1 MAFKRRRDGV
11 YIKDLD
17 PFKRLFPYVM
27 EGRNNSVVYTI
38 QRVDASNLLG
48 FIERHNEG
56 RGEGEKV
63 GLFHVFLAVIARTF
77 FLRPELNRF
86 IVGKR
91 FYQHKDIGITFVA
104 KKEYTEEAPESEVR
118 MVFTGKETLEEIRDM
133 VTRRLSVARSD
144 HKGDDDKLM
153 ELVAALPRPL
163 VSLIVALVKWLD
175 YHNIL
180 PAFLMDAIP
189 LYTSIYLANL
199 GSIGLGAP
207 FHHLFEMGSASSFL
221 TIGKIEKQ
229 PVVDEAGAVVAR
241 DCIEFAF
248 AFDERVSEGFN
259 HIRSI
264 QVFQNLLTHP
274 ELLVTRETSIDRIL
288 EAGGGLHLP
297 VPLADRLALAE
308 GAGAGLAEGAAAR
321 APRPKR

>member
-1 MAFKRRRDGV
+1 MAFKNRRDGI

-27 EGRNNSVVYTI
+27 EGRNNSVVYTL
-38 QRVDASNLLG
+38 QRVDASNLLRFVETHNAG
-48 FIERHNEG
+48 RPESERI
-56 RGEGEKV
+56 
-63 GLFHVFLAVIARTF
+63 GLFHIFLAVIARTF

-86 IVGKR
+86 IVGRR
-91 FYQHKDIGITFVA
+91 FYQHKDISITFVA
-104 KKEYTEEAPESEVR
+104 KKEYTEEAPEAEVR
-118 MVFTGKETLEEIRDM
+118 MAFTGKETLEEIRDM
-133 VTRRLSVARSD
+133 VNRRLSVARSD

-153 ELVAALPRPL
+153 DLVAALPRPI
-163 VSLIVALVKWLD
+163 VSLVVGLVKRLD

-241 DCIEFAF
+241 ECIEFAF

-274 ELLVTRETSIDRIL
+274 ELLVTGETSIEAIL
-288 EAGGGLHLP
+288 AAGGGLKIP
-297 VPLADRLALAE
+297 APLSPRAAGS
-308 GAGAGLAEGAAAR
+308 GA
-321 APRPKR
+321 

>member
-1 MAFKRRRDGV
+1 MAFKKRRDGI

-38 QRVDASNLLG
+38 QRVDATNLLRFLESHNAG
-48 FIERHNEG
+48 RPKEER
-56 RGEGEKV
+56 V

-77 FLRPELNRF
+77 HLRPELNRF
-86 IVGKR
+86 IVGRR
-91 FYQHKDIGITFVA
+91 FYQHKDISITFVA

-118 MVFTGKETLEEIRDM
+118 MAFSGTETLEEIRDR
-133 VTRRLSVARSD
+133 VNRKLSFARSEN
-144 HKGDDDKLM
+144 KGSDDRLM
-153 ELVAALPRPL
+153 ELVASLPRPL
-163 VSLIVALVKWLD
+163 VSLVVRLIKWLD

-180 PAFLMDAIP
+180 PTFLMEAIP

-274 ELLVTRETSIDRIL
+274 ELLVTGETSIEKIL
-288 EAGGGLHLP
+288 EAGGGLRIP
-297 VPLADRLALAE
+297 SPLGGSLAQV
-308 GAGAGLAEGAAAR
+308 GG
-321 APRPKR
+321 

>member
-1 MAFKRRRDGV
+1 MAFKNRRDAIYV
-11 YIKDLD
+11 KDLH
-17 PFKRLFPYVM
+17 PFKRIFPYVM
-27 EGRNNSVVYTI
+27 EGRNNSLVYSL
-38 QRVDASNLLG
+38 QRVDATNLLQFMESHNAG
-48 FIERHNEG
+48 RPPAERI
-56 RGEGEKV
+56 
-63 GLFHVFLAVIARTF
+63 GLFHVFLAVVARTF
-77 FLRPELNRF
+77 HLRPELNRF
-86 IVGKR
+86 IVGRR
-91 FYQHKDIGITFVA
+91 FYQHKDIAITFVA
-104 KKEYTEEAPESEVR
+104 KKEYTEEAPEAEVR
-118 MVFTGKETLEEIRDM
+118 MVFSGRETLEEVRDM
-133 VTRRLSVARSD
+133 VDRRLHVARSD

-153 ELVAALPRPL
+153 DIVASLPRPL
-163 VSLIVALVKWLD
+163 IVLVVKLVQWLD

-229 PVVDEAGAVVAR
+229 PVVDEKGQVVAR

-264 QVFQNLLTHP
+264 QVFQSLLTHP
-274 ELLVTRETSIDRIL
+274 ELLVSGETSIEKIL
-288 EAGGGLHLP
+288 EAGGGLRLP
-297 VPLADRLALAE
+297 GQPGGVDHA
-308 GAGAGLAEGAAAR
+308 AGA
-321 APRPKR
+321 

>member
-1 MAFKRRRDGV
+1 MAFKNRRDGI

-27 EGRNNSVVYTI
+27 EGRNNSVVYTL
-38 QRVDASNLLG
+38 QRVDASNLLR
-48 FIERHNEG
+48 FIESHNAG
-56 RGEGEKV
+56 RPEGERV

-77 FLRPELNRF
+77 YLRPELNRF
-86 IVGKR
+86 IVGRR
-91 FYQHKDIGITFVA
+91 FYQHKDISITFVA
-104 KKEYTEEAPESEVR
+104 KKEYTEEAPEAEVR
-118 MVFTGKETLEEIRDM
+118 MVFSGEETLEEIRDK
-133 VTRRLSVARSD
+133 VNRRLNLARSD
-144 HKGDDDKLM
+144 HRGDDDKLM
-153 ELVAALPRPL
+153 DIVAALPRPL
-163 VSLIVALVKWLD
+163 VSMIVGLVKWLD

-180 PAFLMDAIP
+180 PGFLMDAIP

-229 PVVDEAGAVVAR
+229 PVVDEKGEVVAR

-274 ELLVTRETSIDRIL
+274 ELLASGETSIDKIL
-288 EAGGGLHLP
+288 AVGGGLRIP
-297 VPLADRLALAE
+297 APLS
-308 GAGAGLAEGAAAR
+308 GR
-321 APRPKR
+321 APVGA

>member
-1 MAFKRRRDGV
+1 MAFKKRRDGI

-38 QRVDASNLLG
+38 QRVDAANLLR
-48 FIERHNEG
+48 FIESHNAG
-56 RGEGEKV
+56 RSAEERV

-77 FLRPELNRF
+77 YLRPELNRF
-86 IVGKR
+86 IVGRR
-91 FYQHKDIGITFVA
+91 FYQHKDISITFVA

-118 MVFTGKETLEEIRDM
+118 MAFSGTETLEEIRDR
-133 VTRRLSVARSD
+133 VNRKLSFARSED
-144 HKGDDDKLM
+144 KGNDDQLM
-153 ELVAALPRPL
+153 EIVASLPRPL
-163 VSLIVALVKWLD
+163 VSLIVRLVKWLD

-274 ELLVTRETSIDRIL
+274 ELLVTGETSIEKIL
-288 EAGGGLHLP
+288 EAGGGLRIP
-297 VPLADRLALAE
+297 APL
-308 GAGAGLAEGAAAR
+308 GGSPAR
-321 APRPKR
+321 AGN

>member
-1 MAFKRRRDGV
+1 MAFKNRRDGI
-11 YIKDLD
+11 YIRDLD

-27 EGRNNSVVYTI
+27 EGRNNSVVYTL
-38 QRVDASNLLG
+38 QRVDASNLLRFVDSLNAG
-48 FIERHNEG
+48 RPDSERI
-56 RGEGEKV
+56 

-86 IVGKR
+86 IVGRR
-91 FYQHKDIGITFVA
+91 FYQHKDISITFVA
-104 KKEYTEEAPESEVR
+104 KKEYTEEAPEAEVR
-118 MVFTGKETLEEIRDM
+118 MTFTGKETLEEVRDM
-133 VTRRLSVARSD
+133 VNRRLNVARSD
-144 HKGDDDKLM
+144 HRGDDDKLM
-153 ELVAALPRPL
+153 DLVAALPRPI
-163 VSLIVALVKWLD
+163 VSLIVGLVKRLD

-274 ELLVTRETSIDRIL
+274 ELLVNGETSIEAIL
-288 EAGGGLHLP
+288 AAGGGLKIP
-297 VPLADRLALAE
+297 APLS
-308 GAGAGLAEGAAAR
+308 AR
-321 APRPKR
+321 ATGSGA